1 MTLQACGQDPLYVPS
16 SAVSYISSLNLTFHS
31 EPNTIQLSQHYGL
44 MP

>member
-1 MTLQACGQDPLYVPS
+1 MTLQACGQDPIYVPS

-31 EPNTIQLSQHYGL
+31 KPNTIRHGL